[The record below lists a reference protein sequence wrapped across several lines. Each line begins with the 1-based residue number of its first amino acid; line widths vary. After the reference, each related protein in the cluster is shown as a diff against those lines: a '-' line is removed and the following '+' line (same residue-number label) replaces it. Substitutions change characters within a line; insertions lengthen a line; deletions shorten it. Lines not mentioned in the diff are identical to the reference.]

1 MDAGSG
7 SMPDGRGTISGS
19 WTLLAG
25 ASTESETTNEKGHYY
40 VPTLRNHQLPVRHLH
55 GLDHGWALAHLD
67 LREGDASAVKLTVSA
82 EDILAEIGDDDEA
95 QPEPETFARRWIK
108 NSRGRI
114 LRVKSRVL
122 PLRGSTNGYTLE
134 ITIPKVRNREIID
147 KMNEDLCDFLDALV
161 DEYDIPKRV
170 RK

>member
-19 WTLLAG
+19 WMLLAG
-25 ASTESETTNEKGHYY
+25 ASTEFETTNKKGHYY
-40 VPTLRNHQLPVRHLH
+40 VPTLRNHQLHLRHLH
-55 GLDHGWALAHLD
+55 GLDHGRALAHLD
-67 LREGDASAVKLTVSA
+67 LCEGDASAVKLTVSA
-82 EDILAEIGDDDEA
+82 EDILAGISDDDDA

-147 KMNEDLCDFLDALV
+147 RMNEDLCDFLDALI
-161 DEYDIPKRV
+161 DEYNIPKRV

>member
-1 MDAGSG
+1 M
-7 SMPDGRGTISGS
+7 
-19 WTLLAG
+19 
-25 ASTESETTNEKGHYY
+25 
-40 VPTLRNHQLPVRHLH
+40 
-55 GLDHGWALAHLD
+55 AHLD
-67 LREGDASAVKLTVSA
+67 LRAGDASAVKLTKSA

-95 QPEPETFARRWIK
+95 QPEAETFARRWIK

-122 PLRGSTNGYTLE
+122 PLGGSTNGYTLE

-147 KMNEDLCDFLDALV
+147 HMNEDLCDFLDALI
-161 DEYDIPKRV
+161 DEYNIPKRV

>member
-1 MDAGSG
+1 M
-7 SMPDGRGTISGS
+7 
-19 WTLLAG
+19 
-25 ASTESETTNEKGHYY
+25 
-40 VPTLRNHQLPVRHLH
+40 
-55 GLDHGWALAHLD
+55 AHLD
-67 LREGDASAVKLTVSA
+67 LRSGDASAVKLIKSA
-82 EDILAEIGDDDEA
+82 EDILAEIGDDEA
-95 QPEPETFARRWIK
+95 RPEAETFARRWIK

-147 KMNEDLCDFLDALV
+147 RMNEDLCDFLDALI
-161 DEYDIPKRV
+161 DEYNIPKRV

>member
-1 MDAGSG
+1 
-7 SMPDGRGTISGS
+7 MPDGRGTISGS

-25 ASTESETTNEKGHYY
+25 ASIESETTNKKGHYY

-67 LREGDASAVKLTVSA
+67 LCKGDASAVKLTVSA
-82 EDILAEIGDDDEA
+82 KDILAEIGDDDEA

-147 KMNEDLCDFLDALV
+147 KMNEDLCDFLDALI

>member
-1 MDAGSG
+1 M
-7 SMPDGRGTISGS
+7 
-19 WTLLAG
+19 
-25 ASTESETTNEKGHYY
+25 
-40 VPTLRNHQLPVRHLH
+40 
-55 GLDHGWALAHLD
+55 AHLD
-67 LREGDASAVKLTVSA
+67 LRAGDASAVKLTKSA

-95 QPEPETFARRWIK
+95 RPEGKTFARRWIK

-122 PLRGSTNGYTLE
+122 PLGGSTNGYTLE

-147 KMNEDLCDFLDALV
+147 KMNEDLCDFLDALI

>member
-1 MDAGSG
+1 MSL
-7 SMPDGRGTISGS
+7 I
-19 WTLLAG
+19 
-25 ASTESETTNEKGHYY
+25 
-40 VPTLRNHQLPVRHLH
+40 
-55 GLDHGWALAHLD
+55 
-67 LREGDASAVKLTVSA
+67 VSA
-82 EDILAEIGDDDEA
+82 ADILAEIGDNEDA
-95 QPEPETFARRWIK
+95 KPEEETFARRWIK

-147 KMNEDLCDFLDALV
+147 QMNEDLCDFLDALI
-161 DEYDIPKRV
+161 DEYNIPKRV